1 METKFFKSNIITRI
15 TTHKLCIKEERIKE
29 RDEETILISREYLP
43 KLFLYVLLSPN
54 ILLNILLKSKI
65 FISVHFNNL
74 LF

>member
-43 KLFLYVLLSPN
+43 KLFLYVLL
-54 ILLNILLKSKI
+54 KSKYLI
-65 FISVHFNNL
+65 KYLIKVQNIYLSTF
-74 LF
+74 